1 MANAGSLIGADA
13 LSELL
18 SDPGRNARH
27 DIWLWLHLY
36 MTQNAPFDPRTCSG
50 LTMRDEI
57 AVFLK
62 RKKYALY
69 RIAREKDRS
78 LIPEES
84 LTWIEEDERQY
95 QWLLGRLTKITDVRL
110 PRGVV
115 HLKGRE
121 HLITIIDIWNAD
133 LEEKAYEVESLRK
146 EWLRHKA
153 KDSAFEWFEDKKEGA
168 KRCVCAWEWLEKDN
182 RLLSRRDTPITNYKE
197 LLIFFD
203 GARLGRNEQKAI
215 INEIKKRWN
224 RKQLD
229 VRNPD
234 KKQLNVMIPIAV
246 IAQLDELAA
255 KHKLKRPQVIERLI
269 AGEFEAG
276 IHLDY

>member
-1 MANAGSLIGADA
+1 MSNPGILIGADA

-27 DIWLWLHLY
+27 DVWLWLHLY
-36 MTQNAPFDPRTCSG
+36 MTQNAPFDPRTCRG

-78 LIPEES
+78 LIPEDS

-95 QWLLGRLTKITDVRL
+95 QWLLSRLTKITDARL
-110 PRGVV
+110 PKGVV

-146 EWLRHKA
+146 EWLRHKERTA
-153 KDSAFEWFEDKKEGA
+153 HSSGSETRRKAPNAVYALGSGWRKTIVFCPDET
-168 KRCVCAWEWLEKDN
+168 
-182 RLLSRRDTPITNYKE
+182 LLLPITKSCSYSSM
-197 LLIFFD
+197 
-203 GARLGRNEQKAI
+203 EQGSG
-215 INEIKKRWN
+215 
-224 RKQLD
+224 
-229 VRNPD
+229 VTS
-234 KKQLNVMIPIAV
+234 
-246 IAQLDELAA
+246 
-255 KHKLKRPQVIERLI
+255 KRPSSMR
-269 AGEFEAG
+269 
-276 IHLDY
+276 

>member
-1 MANAGSLIGADA
+1 MEAFGNLKGADA

-18 SDPGRNARH
+18 SEPERNARH
-27 DIWLWLHLY
+27 DIWLWLYLY
-36 MTQNAPFDPRTCSG
+36 MTQNARFDPRTCCG

-62 RKKYALY
+62 RKKYASY

-78 LIPEES
+78 QIPDES
-84 LTWIEEDERQY
+84 LTWIDEDERQY
-95 QWLLGRLTKITDVRL
+95 QWLLGRLTRITEVRL

-121 HLITIIDIWNAD
+121 HLIAIIDIWNVD
-133 LEEKAYEVESLRK
+133 LEEKAHEVEALRK

-153 KDSAFEWFEDKKEGA
+153 KDSAFEWFGDKKEGA
-168 KRCVCAWEWLEKDN
+168 KRCACAWEWLEKDN
-182 RLLSRRDTPITNYKE
+182 RLLSRRDTPITNYKD
-197 LLIFFD
+197 LLMFFD

-269 AGEFEAG
+269 TGEFEAG

>member
-1 MANAGSLIGADA
+1 METSGNLKGADA

-18 SDPGRNARH
+18 SEPGRNARH
-27 DIWLWLHLY
+27 DIWLWLYLY
-36 MTQNAPFDPRTCSG
+36 MTQNARFDPRTCSG

-78 LIPEES
+78 LIPDES
-84 LTWIEEDERQY
+84 LTWIDEDERQY
-95 QWLLGRLTKITDVRL
+95 QWLLSRLTRITDVRL

-115 HLKGRE
+115 HLKGRA
-121 HLITIIDIWNAD
+121 HLIAIIDIWNAD
-133 LEEKAYEVESLRK
+133 LEEKAHEAEALRK
-146 EWLRHKA
+146 EWLRHKV
-153 KDSAFEWFEDKKEGA
+153 KDSAFEWFGDKKDGA
-168 KRCVCAWEWLEKDN
+168 KRCACAWEWLEKDN
-182 RLLSRRDTPITNYKE
+182 RLVSRRDTPITNYKE
-197 LLIFFD
+197 LLMFFD

-276 IHLDY
+276 IHLGY